1 MVHAGPPEH
10 PEAQAPSEAPPPASA
25 APADGRSHRRVRNYL
40 VDTGLQLRL
49 ASYLLG
55 VAVVICAGLGW
66 LLYQAYQ
73 ETSRV
78 IALGDLD
85 AGEGLARALASEDR
99 GRIVLVA
106 AALGGVLVCLLGA
119 AVVITHRI
127 AGPAFVIGRTCR
139 EVGEGLLRHPRPL
152 RTRDL
157 LVELGQDVAA
167 MVEALRAREAAE
179 AEVARRAAAVL
190 HDPGAD
196 AAARGAAA
204 GALERLA
211 AEKQARLDG

>member
-1 MVHAGPPEH
+1 MEHA
-10 PEAQAPSEAPPPASA
+10 APPDHAHDEHA
-25 APADGRSHRRVRNYL
+25 AEADGRAHRRVRNYL

-49 ASYLLG
+49 ASYLLA
-55 VAVVICAGLGW
+55 VAVVLCAGLGW

-78 IALGDLD
+78 IALGDPD

-106 AALGGVLVCLLGA
+106 VALGGVLLCLLGA

-127 AGPAFVIGRTCR
+127 AGPAFAIGRTCR
-139 EVGEGLLRHPRPL
+139 EVGQGILRRPRPL

-157 LVELGQDVAA
+157 LVDLGHDVAG
-167 MVEALRAREAAE
+167 MVEALRVREAAE
-179 AEVARRAAAVL
+179 LEVTRGAAGVL
-190 HDPGAD
+190 RDP
-196 AAARGAAA
+196 AAGPEARGAAA
-204 GALERLA
+204 AALERLTA
-211 AEKQARLDG
+211 DKQARLEG